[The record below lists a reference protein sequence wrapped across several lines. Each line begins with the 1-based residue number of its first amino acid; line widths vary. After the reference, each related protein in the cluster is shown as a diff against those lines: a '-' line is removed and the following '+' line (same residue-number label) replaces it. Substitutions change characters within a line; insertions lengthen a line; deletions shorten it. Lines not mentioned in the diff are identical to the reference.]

1 MDKKYKEE
9 QYCKKNSNGGHKSRS
24 FIDQKIPRIF
34 TMGTTKRICRDDNSK
49 WNNTRFRTHRPILN
63 DKIPDVTEQME
74 ASRKILQL
82 VTDFNYSLTQIN
94 GQRKFG
100 PPLDW
105 TGPAPGPGCEI
116 FVGKIPRTLYEH
128 DIYPI
133 FSSVGSIYEI
143 RLMMDFSGRNRGYCF
158 IMYTKPEDASRAVKE
173 LNRYEIC
180 RGHKI
185 GVVTSIN
192 HCRLHIKQLPLDIEA
207 ETVVKRIYEITDDVN
222 EVAVYRDTNESECY
236 ALICYKTHRGA
247 AMGRRRLVPE
257 AATLFPGGKI
267 IIDWAHPNLYPSD
280 VDVLS
285 SELIADC
292 RHYQPTDVASVSHFS
307 LLVDRME
314 TNEYSDY
321 RSPLATR
328 YASKEMRYNFSEQK
342 KFSTW
347 RQLWVYLAK
356 AEMLEE
362 SGTCDQDGNVTL
374 TKTFI
379 RSTEMKPMS
388 VRKFSKIGY
397 GLTRDIIENNAT
409 NNLGKL
415 YKSLPPISSTT
426 QLTRSRSLPS
436 NFDQS
441 ISSTFE
447 RSSVQNHRKTKR
459 FNELNQ
465 CNWNASR
472 THQNNAAM
480 GLNYTKKVNNIIPR
494 LYGFTKFK
502 SNRKSNLLAK
512 HIEESKES
520 SCQVGGKIV
529 PNPCQRHVFIK
540 GNFDLGV
547 QHHPSS
553 NLYIPGKTNS
563 SKTEISKDSLSSN
576 FNSFALPFLQQNS
589 RVCSNNISSHC
600 NIEESSS
607 SKNPVFN
614 DPTNINDP
622 NERDVTLKWKERGK
636 TLFQSQERLWQNGFV
651 QSNPFYQVNGILQSY
666 SNLAN
671 NFHENNSPMTLNRQ
685 DQNNPFYFSMHV
697 PRMPIRICPEQQ
709 MFQGFNINNFKNF
722 NQNRLLGDNCSQKI
736 VYENFIPANMTDTN
750 ACYSLW
756 PVSRFDQET
765 NNCTNLVNNLF
776 LSSAASP
783 DCQSQ
788 NRLSSEFHLKDNV
801 FEFKYSQ
808 GRPILNRTFVNDDY

>member
-1 MDKKYKEE
+1 MLLSHSECIGAGCREAIFFKEKYARSSGRFHRNRSISIAVNFADFLFPSAEVFQNRMDKKYEEE
-9 QYCKKNSNGGHKSRS
+9 QYW
-24 FIDQKIPRIF
+24 IF

-63 DKIPDVTEQME
+63 DKVPDVTEQME

-222 EVAVYRDTNESECY
+222 EVAVYRDTNGSECY

-280 VDVLS
+280 V
-285 SELIADC
+285 
-292 RHYQPTDVASVSHFS
+292 
-307 LLVDRME
+307 
-314 TNEYSDY
+314 
-321 RSPLATR
+321 
-328 YASKEMRYNFSEQK
+328 
-342 KFSTW
+342 
-347 RQLWVYLAK
+347 
-356 AEMLEE
+356 LEE

-388 VRKFSKIGY
+388 ARNFSKIEY

-415 YKSLPPISSTT
+415 YKSLPPISSTA

-553 NLYIPGKTNS
+553 NLYIPEKTNF

-607 SKNPVFN
+607 SKNPMFN
-614 DPTNINDP
+614 DPTNIDDP
-622 NERDVTLKWKERGK
+622 NERDVTLRWKERGK

-697 PRMPIRICPEQQ
+697 PKMPIRICPEQQ
-709 MFQGFNINNFKNF
+709 MFQGFNINNFQNF

>member
-1 MDKKYKEE
+1 MDKKYEEE
-9 QYCKKNSNGGHKSRS
+9 QYCTKNSNGGDKSRS
-24 FIDQKIPRIF
+24 FIDQKIPGIF
-34 TMGTTKRICRDDNSK
+34 TMGNTKRIYRDGNSK
-49 WNNTRFRTHRPILN
+49 WNNSRFRTYRPILS
-63 DKIPDVTEQME
+63 DKIPDVAEQME

-100 PPLDW
+100 PPLNW

-173 LNRYEIC
+173 LDRYEIC
-180 RGHKI
+180 RGHRI

-192 HCRLHIKQLPLDIEA
+192 HCRLHIKQLPLNIEA
-207 ETVVKRIYEITDDVN
+207 EMVVKRIYEITDDVN
-222 EVAVYRDTNESECY
+222 EVAVYRNTNGPECY

-280 VDVLS
+280 V
-285 SELIADC
+285 
-292 RHYQPTDVASVSHFS
+292 
-307 LLVDRME
+307 
-314 TNEYSDY
+314 
-321 RSPLATR
+321 
-328 YASKEMRYNFSEQK
+328 
-342 KFSTW
+342 
-347 RQLWVYLAK
+347 
-356 AEMLEE
+356 LEE

-379 RSTEMKPMS
+379 RSTEMKPIS
-388 VRKFSKIGY
+388 VRKSSKIG
-397 GLTRDIIENNAT
+397 GLNRDVIDNAT
-409 NNLGKL
+409 NNSEKFH
-415 YKSLPPISSTT
+415 KSFPLISSTT
-426 QLTRSRSLPS
+426 QFTRSRSLSS
-436 NFDQS
+436 NFGKKYLLQYQS
-441 ISSTFE
+441 MVLPISSTFE
-447 RSSVQNHRKTKR
+447 QSSVQDHRKTKK

-472 THQNNAAM
+472 THQNNAAE

-502 SNRKSNLLAK
+502 NNRKTNLLAK
-512 HIEESKES
+512 HIEESRES
-520 SCQVGGKIV
+520 GFQVGRKIV
-529 PNPCQRHVFIK
+529 PNPYQRHIFIE

-547 QHHPSS
+547 HDHPSS
-553 NLYIPGKTNS
+553 NLYISGKTNS
-563 SKTEISKDSLSSN
+563 SKAELSKDSLSSN
-576 FNSFALPFLQQNS
+576 INSFALPFLQQNS
-589 RVCSNNISSHC
+589 RVRSNNISSHC
-600 NIEESSS
+600 KIEESSS
-607 SKNPVFN
+607 SKNPMFN
-614 DPTNINDP
+614 DPTKFNDP

-636 TLFQSQERLWQNGFV
+636 TPFQSQEESWQNGFV
-651 QSNPFYQVNGILQSY
+651 QSNPFYQVNGVLQSY
-666 SNLAN
+666 SNLTN
-671 NFHENNSPMTLNRQ
+671 NFHENDSTMTFNRQ

-697 PRMPIRICPEQQ
+697 PRMPIRICPEHQ
-709 MFQGFNINNFKNF
+709 MFQGFNINNLENF
-722 NQNRLLGDNCSQKI
+722 NQSRLLDDNCSQKI
-736 VYENFIPANMTDTN
+736 VYENCIPANMRNTN

-783 DCQSQ
+783 NCQSQ
-788 NRLSSEFHLKDNV
+788 NRLSSEYHLKDNV
-801 FEFKYSQ
+801 FEYKYSQ